1 MRNQHEFY
9 QGSMNIRLKGG
20 LIEPYLHACTKKG
33 CQISR
38 VRRVGEEEVVLTI
51 RLQDWSVIRGLRK
64 KYRCKIEIIGGK
76 GMPFLVTRMMKKTSV
91 LLSFLAAVIFIF
103 VLANTLWSIEVKG
116 LSPELE
122 ASVEK
127 KLKSYGVYPGKL
139 TIGMSDPMEIQSRLL
154 EDIPDLL
161 WVGVKKQGTSY
172 HLYGVEKTRQ
182 DIDQNERPSYLVAT
196 KKGMVIRSF
205 IKKGRPLVSV
215 YDIVEKGQP
224 LATGEL
230 VEEGDVFVHT
240 EGEVIAET
248 WYKAEQQ
255 LPLKH
260 IYDLTNGEATHSY
273 GMRFGSFHLPLW
285 GWWKS
290 ESGLIREE
298 DVVSNW
304 RIKNWTL
311 PVQWQQNTTYEIDRL
326 SLSKS
331 KKDLERIGAETA
343 RQSLLQQLDKDAK
356 IMDEKVL
363 HLGEENGKVKLILL
377 FKVHENIAE
386 TKYISQGD

>member
-1 MRNQHEFY
+1 MGNQHDFY
-9 QGSMNIRLKGG
+9 QGTMNIRLKGS
-20 LIEPYLHACTKKG
+20 LIEPFLHACTRQG
-33 CQISR
+33 CQLSN
-38 VRRVGEEEVVLTI
+38 VRRIGEDEVVLTI
-51 RLQDWSVIRGLRK
+51 RLRDWPIMRKLRK
-64 KYRCKIEIIGGK
+64 KYRCKIEIIDGK
-76 GMPFLVTRMMKKTSV
+76 GVPFLVKRMVKKTSL
-91 LLSFLAAVIFIF
+91 LLSFIAAVIFIF

-139 TIGMSDPMEIQSRLL
+139 TIGMDDPIEIQSKLL

-182 DIDQNERPSYLVAT
+182 DLDENDRPSYLVAT

-215 YDIVEKGQP
+215 YDIVKKGQP

-260 IYDLTNGEATHSY
+260 ILDVTSGEANYSY
-273 GMRFGSFHLPLW
+273 GLKIGSFKLPLW

-290 ESGLIREE
+290 DEGKVREE
-298 DVVSNW
+298 EVVTDWNV
-304 RIKNWTL
+304 RDWTL
-311 PVQWQQNTTYEIDRL
+311 PIQWQKKTAFQVDRV
-326 SLSKS
+326 SFNQS
-331 KKDLERIGAETA
+331 KKELQEIGAKTA
-343 RQSLLQQLDKDAK
+343 RRSLLQQLGEDAAIK
-356 IMDEKVL
+356 DEKVL
-363 HLGEENGKVKLILL
+363 HLGEEHGKVKLILL